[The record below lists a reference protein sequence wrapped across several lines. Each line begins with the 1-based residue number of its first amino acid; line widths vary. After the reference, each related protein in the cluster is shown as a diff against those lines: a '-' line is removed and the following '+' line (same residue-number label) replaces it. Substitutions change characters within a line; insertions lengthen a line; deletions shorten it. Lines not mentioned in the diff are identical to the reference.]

1 MATRLGI
8 RTVDVGIPVLS
19 MHSAR
24 ELCGVHDPGLLA
36 RAGVAF
42 LTDPE

>member
-24 ELCGVHDPGLLA
+24 ELCGVHDPAHLA
-36 RAGVAF
+36 TAAAEF
-42 LTDPE
+42 LGDPR